1 MPLHD
6 VNFSSEQGKNS
17 RPICRE
23 QIGTALLARR
33 VEGRMPVIKSAVYT
47 G

>member
-1 MPLHD
+1 MLKKLQM
-6 VNFSSEQGKNS
+6 NARQGKND

-33 VEGRMPVIKSAVYT
+33 VEGRIPAIKSAVYKL
-47 G
+47 